1 MSRPRR
7 SIVPFRIDVKYR
19 FQFPEERPCNGN
31 TQGASVAA
39 RSTVF
44 LRAVVHASS
53 SRLDI
58 IYTMKKG
65 ERTPQLMRI
74 RYIFYRGQNGVPFFF
89 SLSRKWLIDPE
100 GSGPKNIESR
110 EKRSFEAAKK
120 VSHSFISDNDFLH
133 TRKRTF
139 VTGYFFE
146 GRTVLNW

>member
-7 SIVPFRIDVKYR
+7 SIVPFRVDVKYR

-58 IYTMKKG
+58 IYTMKRVNARLNLCASVTYFTAAK
-65 ERTPQLMRI
+65 TV
-74 RYIFYRGQNGVPFFF
+74 YPFFF

-100 GSGPKNIESR
+100 GSDPKNIERTFFRGR
-110 EKRSFEAAKK
+110 EKSFSLVYFRQRLPPHEEANVCHWILLRGKNGA
-120 VSHSFISDNDFLH
+120 
-133 TRKRTF
+133 
-139 VTGYFFE
+139 
-146 GRTVLNW
+146 

>member
-7 SIVPFRIDVKYR
+7 SIIPFRVDVKYR

-100 GSGPKNIESR
+100 GSDPKNIERTFFRGR
-110 EKRSFEAAKK
+110 EKSFSLVYFRQRLPPHEEANVCHWILLRGKNGA
-120 VSHSFISDNDFLH
+120 
-133 TRKRTF
+133 
-139 VTGYFFE
+139 
-146 GRTVLNW
+146 